1 MVLEPQAEDILLR
14 KLRGAARDS
23 LDLEPKVCTNVYFSC
38 LFKILPF
45 PTCFTVSYAFPV
57 AAWTLPLLTVPFP
70 ASIRLTTSN
79 MATAILG
86 ASVFFARL
94 TMAALQYEARWTNAA
109 YDAFLAVL
117 WACSAAA
124 QNGPD
129 FTDPQHLSMRPWY
142 LERSCDEAWAQ
153 NWGWCRI
160 AKWEYGWAILAAY
173 APRPLCPLSTWNK
186 IELTHTRSFYTARML
201 GALGWSA
208 YEKGNKDGRAS
219 GPKMRYLLDDWACD
233 GQGTWIASSYK
244 DDTEELGWA

>member
-1 MVLEPQAEDILLR
+1 MSQRRELSLSRANIIAAFLCLEA
-14 KLRGAARDS
+14 
-23 LDLEPKVCTNVYFSC
+23 VV
-38 LFKILPF
+38 
-45 PTCFTVSYAFPV
+45 VV
-57 AAWTLPLLTVPFP
+57 AALILFGVGYPDRFRSRLWRNGGEEGWCSNPRLRIYFYANYEEPPEIPLIW
-70 ASIRLTTSN
+70 SQRLTTSS
-79 MATAILG
+79 MAIAVLG

-153 NWGWCRI
+153 NRGWCRI
-160 AKWEYGWAILAAY
+160 AKWEYGWAILAA
-173 APRPLCPLSTWNK
+173 
-186 IELTHTRSFYTARML
+186 SFYAARMI

-233 GQGTWIASSYK
+233 GQGIWIASSYK
-244 DDTEELGWA
+244 DDAEELGWA